1 MKVLLVPGAVAIFV
15 FIFEK
20 FLSNSTHKANQIN
33 NPRKPRRKIVIVDV
47 TPV

>member
-1 MKVLLVPGAVAIFV
+1 MMVLLVLGTVALFV

-20 FLSNSTHKANQIN
+20 FLSHSTHKANQTN
-33 NPRKPRRKIVIVDV
+33 NPRKPRREIVIVDV

>member
-1 MKVLLVPGAVAIFV
+1 MKVLLVLSTVAIFV

-20 FLSNSTHKANQIN
+20 FLSHSTHKANQIN
-33 NPRKPRRKIVIVDV
+33 NTRKPRRKIVMVDV